1 MATTITATH
10 GLSSG
15 TAMTISSNQWLEA
28 KVIDI
33 VTESPEVKTYVL
45 QQDQVLSHEA
55 GQHYE
60 LRLTGEDGYQAARL
74 YSAAPT
80 DDEKGILRLSI
91 QLVATGEVTPY
102 VHDVLA
108 VGDSVEIRGPFGRF
122 FVWHPS
128 DPEPILLIGGGSGVI
143 PLAAVLQAHANAESE
158 APIRLL
164 YSSRTYDDILYKEFL
179 IDNPNVTITL
189 TKDDPEDWQGSTGRI
204 SLELLREQLA
214 QFDTPPICYVC
225 GMSPFVSAINDGLQE
240 LGISLSSIR
249 TERFG

>member
-1 MATTITATH
+1 MTT
-10 GLSSG
+10 
-15 TAMTISSNQWLEA
+15 SNIEWFEA
-28 KVIDI
+28 KVLDI
-33 VTESPEVKTYVL
+33 ITESPEVRTYIL
-45 QQDQVLSHEA
+45 QQPTLLPHVA

-74 YSAAPT
+74 YSAAPSKPE
-80 DDEKGILRLSI
+80 DAQDILRLSI
-91 QLVATGEVTPY
+91 QLVPPGEVSPY

-122 FVWHPS
+122 FVWRPT
-128 DPEPILLIGGGSGVI
+128 DPAPVLLIGGGSGVI
-143 PLAAVLQAHANAESE
+143 PLAAILQAHQNAKSE

-164 YSSRTYDDILYKEFL
+164 YSSHTYDDIIYKDTL
-179 IDNPNVTITL
+179 LDNPNVTITI
-189 TKDDPEDWQGSTGRI
+189 TKDTREDWHGNTGRI

-214 QFDTPPICYVC
+214 HFDTPPICYVC

-240 LGISLSSIR
+240 LGIPLSSIR